1 MGQKKKTGVSP
12 KTIKWIWYAAFAPF
26 ALVALM
32 LVLTVF
38 GVFGRM
44 PSFEELEN
52 PRSNLATE
60 IYSEDGK
67 VIGTF
72 FVQNRSYVQYADL
85 YPSDSTLHIRL
96 AGHEV
101 PPIVAALIAT
111 EDVRFRTHSGI
122 DIPSLARVAVKT
134 LLLQNTS
141 QGGGSTI
148 TQQLAKNLFPRDT
161 VRNRGAVVRKAKLVT
176 SKFKEWITALKL
188 EYNYTKE
195 EIAAMY
201 LNTVEY
207 GSNAY
212 GIKSAAHTFFNKTPD
227 QLNLQEAAVLV
238 GVVNAPTRYSP
249 VRNYD
254 NAMARRNLVLARMAE
269 AGAITHTE
277 RDSLSAL
284 PITLNYRPVSH
295 NDGQATYFRE
305 MLRQVMNARPP
316 KRRNF
321 YTEWDYEQAVKEYEN
336 NPIYGWC
343 HKNTKADGTPYNIYK
358 DGLKIYTTINSTM
371 QQYAEE
377 AMLKQLRTVIQ
388 PKMDAQYRSTKVL
401 FQNTSAEEREKI
413 VRQAMRYSDRY
424 RALKEEGRSEA
435 EIDRIFRTPCPTRV
449 FTYRGERDTILSPRD
464 SILHH
469 KRIMR
474 AGFVAIEPQTG
485 RVKAYVGGPNFRYFK
500 YDMAKQGKRQI
511 GSTIK
516 PFVYTFAIDHLGL
529 TPCTPVPN
537 LPVTIDTSNG
547 TPWSPKEASKVVYD
561 GEMHPLKWGLARS
574 RNNYSAWIMK
584 QAKQPAAVADFIH
597 NMGIRSFIDP
607 VPALCLGSSESNVFE
622 LVSAFST
629 FANEGVHTDPIFV
642 TRIEDRQGNV
652 IANFIPQ
659 SQDAVSERT
668 AYTMLTMLQ
677 DVVNSGTAGRLKWQF
692 GLNDMEIGGKTG
704 TSNKNRDAWF
714 MCVAP
719 KLVAGAWVG
728 GEDQAVHFVAG
739 GEGSVMALP
748 IVGDFMKRVYDDGR
762 LGVSR
767 ADQFIRPAMMPRYDC
782 DEEVDPDERPT
793 EPGIAEDDNFFD

>member
-1 MGQKKKTGVSP
+1 MTQRKKTGVSP
-12 KTIKWIWYAAFAPF
+12 KMIKWIWCVALAPF
-26 ALVALM
+26 AFVGVLLLLTAL
-32 LVLTVF
+32 

-85 YPSDSTLHIRL
+85 FPSDSTLRIRL
-96 AGHEV
+96 DGYEV
-101 PPIVAALIAT
+101 PPIVAALIST
-111 EDVRFRTHSGI
+111 EDIRFRGHSGI

-134 LLLQNTS
+134 LLMQNTS

-161 VRNRGAVVRKAKLVT
+161 ARNRGAVVRKAKLVT
-176 SKFKEWITALKL
+176 AKLKEWITALKL

-201 LNTVEY
+201 LNTVEF

-212 GIKSAAHTFFNKTPD
+212 GIKSAAHTFFNKEPD
-227 QLNLQEAAVLV
+227 ELNVQEAAVLV

-249 VRNYD
+249 VRNPD
-254 NAMARRNLVLARMAE
+254 NALARRNLVLSRMEE
-269 AGAITHTE
+269 AGALTRRQ
-277 RDSLSAL
+277 RDSIAAL
-284 PITLNYRPVSH
+284 PIVLNYRPVSH
-295 NDGQATYFRE
+295 NEGSATYFRE
-305 MLRQVMNARPP
+305 MLRLVMNAERP
-316 KRRNF
+316 KRSQF
-321 YTEWDYEQAVKEYEN
+321 YNEWDYDQAVKEYDEN
-336 NPIYGWC
+336 PLYGWC
-343 HKNTKADGTPYNIYK
+343 LKNRKADGTPYNIYR
-358 DGLKIYTTINSTM
+358 DGLKIYTTINSVM
-371 QQYAEE
+371 QSYAEQAVQRQME
-377 AMLKQLRTVIQ
+377 KEIQ
-388 PKMDAQYRSTKVL
+388 PKMDAQYRSTKTL
-401 FQNTSAEEREKI
+401 FIGADREERERI
-413 VRQAMRYSDRY
+413 MRHAVRYSDRY
-424 RALKEEGRSEA
+424 REMKNAGASEKQIQA
-435 EIDRIFRTPCPTRV
+435 AFDKPCDMKI
-449 FTYRGERDTILSPRD
+449 FTYKGERDTLMTPRD

-474 AGFVAIEPQTG
+474 AAMVALDPRTGF
-485 RVKAYVGGPNFRYFK
+485 VKAYVGGPNFRYFK

-516 PFVYTFAIDHLGL
+516 PFVYTFAIDHLGM
-529 TPCTPVPN
+529 TPCTMVPN
-537 LPVTIDTSNG
+537 LPTANG
-547 TPWSPKEASKVVYD
+547 TAWSPKEAGNVEYD
-561 GEMHPLKWGLARS
+561 GVLHPLSWGLARS

-597 NMGIRSFIDP
+597 NMGIRSYIDP
-607 VPALCLGSSESNVFE
+607 VPALALGSSESNVFE

-629 FANEGVHTDPIFV
+629 FANQGVHTDAIFV
-642 TRIEDRQGNV
+642 TRIEDRQGNL
-652 IANFIPQ
+652 IASFIPQ
-659 SQDAVSERT
+659 SQDAISERT

-677 DVVNSGTAGRLKWQF
+677 GVVNAGTAGRLKWQF
-692 GLNDMEIGGKTG
+692 GFNDVEIGGKTG
-704 TSNKNRDAWF
+704 TSNQNRDAWF

-728 GEDQAVHFVAG
+728 GEDQSVHFVRG

-762 LGVSR
+762 FGIGR
-767 ADQFIRPAMMPRYDC
+767 GDQFLRPAMMPRYDC
-782 DEEVDPDERPT
+782 DEEVDPGKPDT
-793 EPGIAEDDNFFD
+793 SDEDDFFN

>member
-1 MGQKKKTGVSP
+1 MTQRKKTGVSP
-12 KTIKWIWYAAFAPF
+12 KMIKWIWCVALAPF
-26 ALVALM
+26 AFVGVLLLLTAL
-32 LVLTVF
+32 

-85 YPSDSTLHIRL
+85 FPSDSTLRIRL
-96 AGHEV
+96 DGYEV
-101 PPIVAALIAT
+101 PPIVAALIST
-111 EDVRFRTHSGI
+111 EDIRFRGHSGI

-134 LLLQNTS
+134 LLMQNTS

-161 VRNRGAVVRKAKLVT
+161 ARNRGAVVRKAKLVT
-176 SKFKEWITALKL
+176 AKLKEWITALKL

-201 LNTVEY
+201 LNTVEF

-212 GIKSAAHTFFNKTPD
+212 GIKSAAHTFFNKEPD
-227 QLNLQEAAVLV
+227 ELNVQEAAVLV

-249 VRNYD
+249 VRNPD
-254 NAMARRNLVLARMAE
+254 NALARRNLVLSRMEE
-269 AGAITHTE
+269 AGALTRRQ
-277 RDSLSAL
+277 RDSIAAL
-284 PITLNYRPVSH
+284 PIVLNYRPVSH
-295 NDGQATYFRE
+295 NEGSATYFRE
-305 MLRQVMNARPP
+305 MLRLVMNAERP
-316 KRRNF
+316 KRSQF
-321 YTEWDYEQAVKEYEN
+321 YNEWDYDQAVKEYDEN
-336 NPIYGWC
+336 PLYGWC
-343 HKNTKADGTPYNIYK
+343 LKNRKADGTPYNIYR
-358 DGLKIYTTINSTM
+358 DGLKIYTTINSVM
-371 QQYAEE
+371 QSYAEQAVQRQME
-377 AMLKQLRTVIQ
+377 KEIQ
-388 PKMDAQYRSTKVL
+388 PKMDAQYRSTKTL
-401 FQNTSAEEREKI
+401 FIGADREERERI
-413 VRQAMRYSDRY
+413 MRHAVRYSDRY
-424 RALKEEGRSEA
+424 REMKNAGASEKQIQA
-435 EIDRIFRTPCPTRV
+435 AFDKPCDMKV
-449 FTYRGERDTILSPRD
+449 FTYKGERDTLMTPRD

-474 AGFVAIEPQTG
+474 AAMVALDPRTGF
-485 RVKAYVGGPNFRYFK
+485 VKAYVGGPNFRYFK

-516 PFVYTFAIDHLGL
+516 PFVYTFAIDHLGM
-529 TPCTPVPN
+529 TPCTMVPN
-537 LPVTIDTSNG
+537 LPTTIETANG
-547 TPWSPKEASKVVYD
+547 TAWSPKEAGNVEYD
-561 GEMHPLKWGLARS
+561 GVLHPLSWGLARS

-597 NMGIRSFIDP
+597 NMGIRSYIDP
-607 VPALCLGSSESNVFE
+607 VPALALGSSESNVFE

-629 FANEGVHTDPIFV
+629 FANQGVHTDAIFV
-642 TRIEDRQGNV
+642 TRIEDRQSNL
-652 IANFIPQ
+652 IASFIPQ
-659 SQDAVSERT
+659 SQDAISERT

-677 DVVNSGTAGRLKWQF
+677 GVVNAGTAGRLKWQF
-692 GLNDMEIGGKTG
+692 GFNDVEIGGKTG
-704 TSNKNRDAWF
+704 TSNQNRDAWF

-728 GEDQAVHFVAG
+728 GEDQSVHFVRG

-762 LGVSR
+762 FGIGR
-767 ADQFIRPAMMPRYDC
+767 GDQFLRPAMMPRYDC
-782 DEEVDPDERPT
+782 DEEVDPGKPDT
-793 EPGIAEDDNFFD
+793 SDEDDFFN

>member
-1 MGQKKKTGVSP
+1 MTQRKKTGVSP
-12 KTIKWIWYAAFAPF
+12 KMIKWIWCVALAPF
-26 ALVALM
+26 AFVGVLLLLTAL
-32 LVLTVF
+32 

-85 YPSDSTLHIRL
+85 FPSDSTLRIRL
-96 AGHEV
+96 DGYEV
-101 PPIVAALIAT
+101 PPIVAALIST
-111 EDVRFRTHSGI
+111 EDIRFRGHSGI

-134 LLLQNTS
+134 LLMQNTS

-161 VRNRGAVVRKAKLVT
+161 ARNRGAVVRKAKLVT
-176 SKFKEWITALKL
+176 AKLKEWITALKL

-201 LNTVEY
+201 LNTVEF

-212 GIKSAAHTFFNKTPD
+212 GIKSAAHTFFNKEPD
-227 QLNLQEAAVLV
+227 ELNVQEAAVLV

-249 VRNYD
+249 VRNPD
-254 NAMARRNLVLARMAE
+254 NALARRNLVLSRMEE
-269 AGAITHTE
+269 AGALTRRQ
-277 RDSLSAL
+277 RDSIAAL
-284 PITLNYRPVSH
+284 PIVLNYRPVSH
-295 NDGQATYFRE
+295 NEGSATYFRE
-305 MLRQVMNARPP
+305 MLRLVMNAERP
-316 KRRNF
+316 KRSQF
-321 YTEWDYEQAVKEYEN
+321 YNEWDYDQAVKEYDEN
-336 NPIYGWC
+336 PLYGWC
-343 HKNTKADGTPYNIYK
+343 LKNRKADGTPYNIYR
-358 DGLKIYTTINSTM
+358 DGLKIYTTINSVM
-371 QQYAEE
+371 QSYAEQAVQRQME
-377 AMLKQLRTVIQ
+377 KEIQ
-388 PKMDAQYRSTKVL
+388 PKMDAQYRSTKTL
-401 FQNTSAEEREKI
+401 FIGADREERERI
-413 VRQAMRYSDRY
+413 MRHAVRYSDRY
-424 RALKEEGRSEA
+424 REMKNAGASEKQIQA
-435 EIDRIFRTPCPTRV
+435 AFDKPCDMKV
-449 FTYRGERDTILSPRD
+449 FTYKGERDTLMTPRD

-474 AGFVAIEPQTG
+474 AAMVALDPRTGF
-485 RVKAYVGGPNFRYFK
+485 VKAYVGGPNFRYFK
-500 YDMAKQGKRQI
+500 YDMARQGKRQI

-516 PFVYTFAIDHLGL
+516 PFVYTFAIDHLGM
-529 TPCTPVPN
+529 TPCTMVPN
-537 LPVTIDTSNG
+537 LPTTIETANG
-547 TPWSPKEASKVVYD
+547 TAWSPKEAGNVEYD
-561 GEMHPLKWGLARS
+561 GVLHPLSWGLARS

-597 NMGIRSFIDP
+597 NMGIRSYIDP
-607 VPALCLGSSESNVFE
+607 VPALALGSSESNVFE

-629 FANEGVHTDPIFV
+629 FANQGVHTDAIFV
-642 TRIEDRQGNV
+642 TRIEDRQGNL
-652 IANFIPQ
+652 IASFIPQ
-659 SQDAVSERT
+659 SQDAISERT

-677 DVVNSGTAGRLKWQF
+677 GVVNAGTAGRLKWQF
-692 GLNDMEIGGKTG
+692 GFNDVEIGGKTG
-704 TSNKNRDAWF
+704 TSNQNRDAWF

-728 GEDQAVHFVAG
+728 GEDQSVHFVRG

-762 LGVSR
+762 FGIGR
-767 ADQFIRPAMMPRYDC
+767 GDQFLRPAMMPRYDC
-782 DEEVDPDERPT
+782 DEEVDPGKPDT
-793 EPGIAEDDNFFD
+793 SDEDDFFN